1 MYYLFP
7 PIYKEPLFNISLKN
21 VSNAHKNRR
30 ALWALIY
37 LSPSPFL
44 SSGSY
49 FPPIRFINWAFIEAE
64 MQLYKQRKA
73 CCCSVA
79 QSCPTP
85 CDRTDCNALL
95 PLSSAVSW
103 VCLSPCPQSRW
114 CYLTISS
121 SASPCSFCLQYFPA
135 SGSFPIVGS
144 LHQVAIVLEF
154 HLQHHS
160 FQWTPRTDLLQ
171 NGLAGS
177 PCSPRDSQE
186 SSPTPQFKSINSS
199 VLSFPY
205 SPTLTS
211 IHDILAYTCINL
223 NFMLT
228 KSAPSWSNQTYIVH
242 LP

>member
-135 SGSFPIVGS
+135 SGSFPMRWLFASGGQSMEVS
-144 LHQVAIVLEF
+144 A
-154 HLQHHS
+154 S
-160 FQWTPRTDLLQ
+160 
-171 NGLAGS
+171 
-177 PCSPRDSQE
+177 
-186 SSPTPQFKSINSS
+186 SS
-199 VLSFPY
+199 VLPMNIQDWFPLGW
-205 SPTLTS
+205 TAMG
-211 IHDILAYTCINL
+211 I
-223 NFMLT
+223 
-228 KSAPSWSNQTYIVH
+228 
-242 LP
+242 